1 MTTLANDEAVPQS
14 TQKTPLVAAGL
25 LMAVVSAVTFSLSGP
40 LGRGLFDTG
49 WSTGGVL
56 VFRVG
61 IGAVVLAPFALRAL
75 AGRWQGV
82 AASWRVVVA
91 YALLAIVVPQFAF
104 FSAVQWMAVGPA
116 LLLEYMGVVLVVA
129 WMWLR
134 HGERPSRLTMV
145 GALVA
150 IVGLVLVL
158 DLVSG
163 ANVHPFG
170 IMWGSAAAVGL
181 AGYYVLNAHS
191 STTLPPL
198 ALAWLG
204 LTGATVLLALLC
216 LVGAIPFA
224 METTPV
230 VLAGLEMPWWGPLI
244 GLGVLTC
251 SVAYATGIAAT
262 RTLGSRLSS
271 FVGLLEVV
279 SAVVAAWLLLGEAP
293 GLIQLIGGLVV
304 LVGIIAVQQGEQS
317 TTAA

>member
-1 MTTLANDEAVPQS
+1 MTTLTNDEAVPQGV
-14 TQKTPLVAAGL
+14 QKTPLVAAGL
-25 LMAVVSAVTFSLSGP
+25 LLAVVSAVTFSLSGP

-56 VFRVG
+56 IFRVG
-61 IGAVVLAPFALRAL
+61 VGALVLAPFAMRQLS
-75 AGRWQGV
+75 GRWRSV
-82 AASWRVVVA
+82 VASWRIVVA

-116 LLLEYMGVVLVVA
+116 LLMEYMGVVLVVL

-134 HGERPSRLTMV
+134 HGERPSRLTTV

-150 IVGLVLVL
+150 IGGLVLVL

-163 ANVHPFG
+163 ANVHPLG
-170 IMWGSAAAVGL
+170 ILWASGAAVGL

-216 LVGAIPFA
+216 LIGAIPFA
-224 METTPV
+224 METSSV
-230 VLAGLEMPWWGPLI
+230 VMAGLQLPWWAPLI

-251 SVAYATGIAAT
+251 SVAYATGITAT
-262 RTLGSRLSS
+262 RTLGSRLAS

-279 SAVVAAWLLLGEAP
+279 SAVVFAWLLLGEAP
-293 GLIQLIGGLVV
+293 GIIQLVGGLVV
-304 LVGIIAVQQGEQS
+304 LAGIIAVQQGEQS
-317 TTAA
+317 TTVS

>member
-1 MTTLANDEAVPQS
+1 MTTLTNDEAVPQS
-14 TQKTPLVAAGL
+14 TKTPLVAAGL
-25 LMAVVSAVTFSLSGP
+25 LLAVVSAVTFSLSGP

-49 WSTGGVL
+49 WTTGGVL
-56 VFRVG
+56 IFRVG
-61 IGAVVLAPFALRAL
+61 IGAVVLAPFAVRAL
-75 AGRWQGV
+75 SGRWRSV
-82 AASWRVVVA
+82 AASWRLVVA

-116 LLLEYMGVVLVVA
+116 LLMEYMGVVLVVA

-145 GALVA
+145 GALIA
-150 IVGLVLVL
+150 IAGLVLVL

-163 ANVHPFG
+163 ANVHPVG
-170 IMWGSAAAVGL
+170 ILWAAGAAVGL
-181 AGYYVLNAHS
+181 AGYFVLNAHS

-204 LTGATVLLALLC
+204 LTGATILLALLC
-216 LVGAIPFA
+216 LIGAIPFA
-224 METTPV
+224 IETSPV
-230 VLAGLEMPWWGPLI
+230 VMAGLEVAWWVPLI

-262 RTLGSRLSS
+262 RNLGSRLSS

-279 SAVVAAWLLLGEAP
+279 SAVVFAWLLLGEAP

-304 LVGIIAVQQGEQS
+304 LAGIIAVQQGEQS
-317 TTAA
+317 TTAS

>member
-1 MTTLANDEAVPQS
+1 MTTLTNDEAVPQS

-75 AGRWQGV
+75 AGRWRGA

-134 HGERPSRLTMV
+134 HGERPSRLTMI

-150 IVGLVLVL
+150 IAGLVLVL

-163 ANVHPFG
+163 ANVHPLG

-191 STTLPPL
+191 STRIDPERTPSAASTPSR
-198 ALAWLG
+198 AG
-204 LTGATVLLALLC
+204 STPSRRGPRPTSATS
-216 LVGAIPFA
+216 
-224 METTPV
+224 
-230 VLAGLEMPWWGPLI
+230 AGPRSRSSSRP
-244 GLGVLTC
+244 
-251 SVAYATGIAAT
+251 APAA
-262 RTLGSRLSS
+262 S
-271 FVGLLEVV
+271 
-279 SAVVAAWLLLGEAP
+279 P
-293 GLIQLIGGLVV
+293 G
-304 LVGIIAVQQGEQS
+304 
-317 TTAA
+317 